1 MFTKNLGDDARLVQ
15 LELHHAEDIFA
26 LIDGNR
32 AHLRQWLPF
41 VDGTR
46 SVADSSGFI
55 KGNLE
60 RFARDGSF
68 DAGIFQDDKLVGVIG
83 LHWINWS
90 HRITSLGYWLSA
102 DAQGRG
108 LMTRSV
114 NAMLEHCFSGLGLNR
129 VQSAAATGN
138 ERSNAVLRRCGFT
151 LEGVSRDAEW
161 LYDHYVDHNLYGLLE
176 REWRAGAHPP
186 TLSLAGESGGAAH

>member
-1 MFTKNLGDDARLVQ
+1 MFTKNLDDGAHLARLEMRHDK
-15 LELHHAEDIFA
+15 ELFA
-26 LIDGNR
+26 LIDRNR
-32 AHLRQWLPF
+32 SHLREWLPF

-46 SVADSSGFI
+46 NIEHSNAFI
-55 KGNLE
+55 QGSLE

-68 DAGIFQDDKLVGVIG
+68 DAGIFQGDALVGVIG

-102 DAQGRG
+102 DAQGGG

-114 NAMLEHCFSGLGLNR
+114 NAVLEHCFAGLGLNR

-138 ERSNAVLRRCGFT
+138 ARSNAVLRRCGFE

-176 REWRAGAHPP
+176 REWRDLRSEA
-186 TLSLAGESGGAAH
+186 